1 MSIDYDRLREL
12 RDEATPGPWEFREE
26 QEWEHVAGPEYPP
39 MLTRVEHTVEG
50 NGGEPLFGNSND
62 AVLEERPGNLRL
74 AALAPD
80 MARELLRLR
89 DELTDLRDEVGDI
102 AETCVSTADAAE
114 KIGDYNLSANLYSV
128 ANALTGLL
136 NGDTE

>member
-1 MSIDYDRLREL
+1 MSVDYDRLREL
-12 RDEATPGPWEFREE
+12 RAEATPGPWEFHEE

-50 NGGEPLFGNSND
+50 NDGEPLFGNFND
-62 AVLEERPGNLRL
+62 TVLEEHPGNLRL

-89 DELTDLRDEVGDI
+89 DGVEQLREMCLL
-102 AETCVSTADAAE
+102 ERDAARHE
-114 KIGDYNLSANLYSV
+114 TPARRGV
-128 ANALTGLL
+128 ANTFHTCAERLTNLL
-136 NGDTE
+136 EGDTE